1 VKGRGGLRQWPLPQA
16 IEGRVIAMG
25 NYVDEYQVVSRRVA
39 DFPVK
44 IRDVSGV
51 ILFSS
56 ELTRVVIAALG
67 RAVRAAVLQ
76 GVVEVMLTIT
86 KAKAEIDFITFNG
99 RIRRR
104 LSKFHTVVDLYSRE
118 FERAEASHYD
128 PQFKQEWLRRIEQ
141 MFYLEMST
149 LE

>member
-1 VKGRGGLRQWPLPQA
+1 M
-16 IEGRVIAMG
+16 AMG
-25 NYVDEYQVVSRRVA
+25 RHLDEYQGLSRQDM
-39 DFPVK
+39 DFPVQ
-44 IRDVSGV
+44 IRDLSNI

-56 ELTRVVIAALG
+56 ELTRVVIAAVG
-67 RAVRAAVLQ
+67 RAVRAAVVQ
-76 GVVEVMLTIT
+76 GVVEVMLTISR
-86 KAKAEIDFITFNG
+86 AKAEIEFITYNG

-141 MFYLEMST
+141 MFYLEMAN

>member
-1 VKGRGGLRQWPLPQA
+1 
-16 IEGRVIAMG
+16 M
-25 NYVDEYQVVSRRVA
+25 
-39 DFPVK
+39 DFPIQ
-44 IRDVSGV
+44 IRDLSNI

-56 ELTRVVIAALG
+56 ELTRVVIAAVG
-67 RAVRAAVLQ
+67 RAVRAAVIQ
-76 GVVEVMLTIT
+76 GVVEVMLTISRV
-86 KAKAEIDFITFNG
+86 KAEIEFITFNG

-141 MFYLEMST
+141 MFYLEMTT